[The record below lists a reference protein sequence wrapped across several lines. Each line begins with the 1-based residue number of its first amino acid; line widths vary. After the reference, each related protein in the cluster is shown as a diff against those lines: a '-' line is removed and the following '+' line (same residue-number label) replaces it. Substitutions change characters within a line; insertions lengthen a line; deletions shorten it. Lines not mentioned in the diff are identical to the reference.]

1 MGIGRR
7 FVVLTVCFVGLCSS
21 TFVKADEYPSR
32 MIKLVIGFGPG
43 GQGDLTARLIGQKL
57 STSLGKPVIVENMP
71 GAGGINAALAVARA
85 PADGHTILLVS
96 SQNATSPSL
105 FKSLPYDWKSAFTQ
119 VTLAGYSNYAIFVT
133 KNSPF
138 KTLSDLLAVAK
149 SDPSK
154 VSIGTISAGSGAN
167 LAALLF
173 ASKAGLSITT
183 VPYRT
188 TGDVVTGVLSGQ
200 VPAGMDL
207 VPGVLGMLQSGEIRA
222 LAVSTDKREAQLPE
236 VPTIMESG
244 VIGYNVSAYNGFAVA
259 ANTPND
265 IIMRL
270 NKELVAAL
278 NDPDVT
284 KRLSDLGVYPKTS
297 TPEEFTKIFE
307 AEVLQWRKVITDA
320 NLSR

>member
-1 MGIGRR
+1 M
-7 FVVLTVCFVGLCSS
+7 
-21 TFVKADEYPSR
+21 
-32 MIKLVIGFGPG
+32 
-43 GQGDLTARLIGQKL
+43 
-57 STSLGKPVIVENMP
+57 
-71 GAGGINAALAVARA
+71 
-85 PADGHTILLVS
+85 
-96 SQNATSPSL
+96 
-105 FKSLPYDWKSAFTQ
+105 
-119 VTLAGYSNYAIFVT
+119 
-133 KNSPF
+133 
-138 KTLSDLLAVAK
+138 
-149 SDPSK
+149 
-154 VSIGTISAGSGAN
+154 
-167 LAALLF
+167 
-173 ASKAGLSITT
+173 
-183 VPYRT
+183 
-188 TGDVVTGVLSGQ
+188 TGVLSGQ